1 MDRLSQRAEAEK
13 LVPSGTQGIAPSGL
27 GQRAIQIWPCMML
40 KQIAWHVVI
49 FLSAMT

>member
-13 LVPSGTQGIAPSGL
+13 LVPSGTQGTAPSGL
-27 GQRAIQIWPCMML
+27 GHPNLPCMML
-40 KQIAWHVVI
+40 KQIAWHVVM